1 MEFKVQCT
9 WELDVS
15 SGGKHCMGMKL
26 HTKGGSHQSLLVA
39 AAAHHGAVVLA
50 RRPRSPS
57 HPRRKE
63 LCGVT
68 LPSPSSALKILR
80 RVWRVKIQFLPN

>member
-1 MEFKVQCT
+1 
-9 WELDVS
+9 
-15 SGGKHCMGMKL
+15 MGMKL
-26 HTKGGSHQSLLVA
+26 HTKGASHQSLLVA

-68 LPSPSSALKILR
+68 LPYPSSALKILR
-80 RVWRVKIQFLPN
+80 RVWRVRRILFFYKLIPSSVALLW